1 MDRGLGALQGR
12 RGREGLHC
20 LPLGLCY
27 ILLLWHQSARGIG
40 IIGIGASIVCIW
52 YKIFGFMYIQCCYL
66 GIGTVVLG
74 IILG

>member
-1 MDRGLGALQGR
+1 MIEA
-12 RGREGLHC
+12 
-20 LPLGLCY
+20 LGLCKGGEEGRDY
-27 ILLLWHQSARGIG
+27 IVCCPAYTTTVASAAWGIG